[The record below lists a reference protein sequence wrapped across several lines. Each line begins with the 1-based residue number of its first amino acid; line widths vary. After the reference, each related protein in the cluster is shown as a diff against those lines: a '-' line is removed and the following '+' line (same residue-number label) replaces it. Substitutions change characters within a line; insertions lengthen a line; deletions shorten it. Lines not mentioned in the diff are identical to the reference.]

1 MRILVADRWV
11 DGYLDE
17 TTVAGGVRIRPTLWI
32 TLFPVDGQYF
42 VRAGGPR
49 ELAAYTRE
57 FGVQAVARKGL
68 SRLQER
74 GRNHRHVAVG
84 LGVILPPD
92 SPGPSDIRD
101 TSSAPGG
108 DPLTVGTTVAFVAPA
123 HPAGMER
130 VVLDPRLVRTRP
142 RAGRAPDAPLVRRA
156 RPATSPPDVDDALIG
171 WSPASGAPLDPAS
184 VDRLVDWLAIEWQGP
199 RRDDQLLRATSAVA
213 TRAPRRQAPPD
224 TRSVTP
230 GGGRRPTAALFGLG
244 HYAKTQVVPHVRDHL
259 DLVRIHEVDPVQ
271 IGTRRN
277 DRFTFDTSPLPCPDE
292 PTDVD
297 LIAGFH
303 HTHAPLALAAL
314 RRGAVAV
321 VEKPV
326 VTTEADL
333 DELEKHLDAGGRLF
347 ACFQRRYSPMNA
359 WLRADLRLAD
369 ATEPMLYSAVVFEEP
384 LPARH
389 WYRWPASR
397 SRLVSNGCHWIDHF
411 LWLNDFAPVRRQ
423 TVSVARGGTYTVYVE
438 LANDAAL
445 SLVLTSAGGSRYG
458 LREHT
463 ELRANGVTVTIV
475 DGARYTAEAGS
486 RLLRRR
492 RVNRLDA
499 YPAMYRDICTRLVT
513 GAPGDTAREIR
524 ATADLTLRLDTA
536 ATSDT
541 GHG

>member
-1 MRILVADRWV
+1 M
-11 DGYLDE
+11 
-17 TTVAGGVRIRPTLWI
+17 
-32 TLFPVDGQYF
+32 
-42 VRAGGPR
+42 
-49 ELAAYTRE
+49 
-57 FGVQAVARKGL
+57 
-68 SRLQER
+68 
-74 GRNHRHVAVG
+74 
-84 LGVILPPD
+84 
-92 SPGPSDIRD
+92 
-101 TSSAPGG
+101 
-108 DPLTVGTTVAFVAPA
+108 
-123 HPAGMER
+123 
-130 VVLDPRLVRTRP
+130 
-142 RAGRAPDAPLVRRA
+142 
-156 RPATSPPDVDDALIG
+156 
-171 WSPASGAPLDPAS
+171 
-184 VDRLVDWLAIEWQGP
+184 
-199 RRDDQLLRATSAVA
+199 
-213 TRAPRRQAPPD
+213 
-224 TRSVTP
+224 
-230 GGGRRPTAALFGLG
+230 
-244 HYAKTQVVPHVRDHL
+244 
-259 DLVRIHEVDPVQ
+259 
-271 IGTRRN
+271 
-277 DRFTFDTSPLPCPDE
+277 
-292 PTDVD
+292 D